1 MKLSFQSSQGHT
13 VLDNLTDA
21 EVDAKFAEKTK
32 QGYRGFAST
41 GLADPVGPIKSVDE
55 ARAAQA
61 DEVYMIAP
69 LVGG

>member
-1 MKLSFQSSQGHT
+1 MRISYQSAQGHT
-13 VLDNLTDA
+13 VLDRLTDE
-21 EVDAKFAEKTK
+21 EVETKFNELTK

-41 GLADPVGPIKSVDE
+41 DLEQPVGPLKTIQE
-55 ARAAQA
+55 AREAQA